1 MAQNDTIDILNEL
14 LGLEQTSVIERLHR
28 SGVFVSRAW
37 ADGYPVVKRMTEEV
51 YEHGQWLVQLILDLR
66 GGVWPRANDPTCA
79 DLHYQELCHLLPRV
93 IDNEKAIIAKYE
105 LARSHL
111 ALEPQAIEV
120 VSRILAR
127 HSEHVEQLTRFL
139 ANRAPA

>member
-37 ADGYPVVKRMTEEV
+37 ADGYPVVKRMTEDV
-51 YEHGQWLVQLILDLR
+51 HEHGQWLVQLILDLR
-66 GGVWPRANDPTCA
+66 GGVWP
-79 DLHYQELCHLLPRV
+79 LCHLLPRV
-93 IDNEKAIIAKYE
+93 IDNEKTIIAKYE
-105 LARSHL
+105 LARSRL

-139 ANRAPA
+139 ASG